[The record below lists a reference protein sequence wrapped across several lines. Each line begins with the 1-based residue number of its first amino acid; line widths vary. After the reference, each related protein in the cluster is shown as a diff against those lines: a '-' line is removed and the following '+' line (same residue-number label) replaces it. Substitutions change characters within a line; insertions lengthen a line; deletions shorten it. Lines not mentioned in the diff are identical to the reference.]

1 MVTNQ
6 TSYLHLT
13 GTLPFIL
20 LFMPPH
26 IHVGSSQ
33 ENNDVHQ
40 S

>member
-33 ENNDVHQ
+33 ENNDVHR